1 MPRLRLQ
8 RVEVEVEIPCESA
21 AGDLPSA
28 SIAPGARSASGMACA
43 EVDDLVTVAVDD
55 LVEAWYRNVE
65 PVEKA
70 EPSAQRVEEEFKE
83 ETGGGQIAACVT
95 GVFRGDGEDEAEVED
110 EDMGGGV
117 VVVVVVV
124 TVTLMR

>member
-8 RVEVEVEIPCESA
+8 RVEVEVEIPCESP

-95 GVFRGDGEDEAEVED
+95 GVFRGD
-110 EDMGGGV
+110 MGGMRLRLKMRIGV
-117 VVVVVVV
+117 VG
-124 TVTLMR
+124 LWWWLWLSR

>member
-8 RVEVEVEIPCESA
+8 RVEVEVEIPCESP

-83 ETGGGQIAACVT
+83 ETGGG
-95 GVFRGDGEDEAEVED
+95 EEAEVED
-110 EDMGGGV
+110 EDRGGGV
-117 VVVVVVV
+117 VVVGVVV